1 MRNSVSQPQSR
12 LCLSNGMRSRPPKE
26 NPLCIIARLQMADD
40 DLPVSLVQ
48 GVLDIKC

>member
-1 MRNSVSQPQSR
+1 MT
-12 LCLSNGMRSRPPKE
+12 LSIPADAALLS
-26 NPLCIIARLQMADD
+26 LQMADD